1 MSQDY
6 VVYIDSD
13 LEGLVPTFLANRK
26 ADIEKM
32 VAALEQWDFQALRDL
47 GHQIKGSG
55 GGYGFDMV
63 SQYGRL
69 IQETAEA
76 ENGEECQGWVY
87 GLAEYQ
93 ENVQVV
99 YQ

>member
-26 ADIEKM
+26 VDIEKM
-32 VAALEQWDFQALRDL
+32 VAALEQWDFAALRDL

-76 ENGEECQGWVY
+76 ENAEECQGWVY
-87 GLAEYQ
+87 GLAEYL